1 VTILVL
7 YASKYGSTMAIAEHI
22 AEKLDLRGID
32 ARIEPIETAADLEGV
47 DAFVIGSAVYRRHWL
62 PAATDFVRRN
72 RELLAS
78 RPVWL
83 FSTGPLRS
91 SASAA
96 LPHDAEPEEILEFI
110 RAIRPRDA
118 HVFPGRLDPSRLDV
132 MDRLRRARPT
142 ERSALPAGDY
152 RDWRAVDAW
161 VELIAEELA
170 SAGPSTAAHAQP
182 APVERSPGPQA
193 APATRPDRRPRPPLP
208 ETAAQ
213 PDYYALL
220 DVDPGAPVSTIRSAY
235 RAQARL
241 DHPDH
246 TSGSTEAMVA
256 LNAAWAVLRVPAAR
270 AAYDRSRQ
278 AHATLAATHP
288 IVAGPPT
295 ARGAQAGP
303 FAQRQAPPDLASAT
317 LDFGR
322 YAGWSLAEVADR
334 DPDYVE
340 WLARSQA
347 GRSFAGELDRIRHRH
362 GWAGSEHVSA

>member
-22 AEKLDLRGID
+22 AEQLDLRGLD

-62 PAATDFVRRN
+62 RAATDFVRRN

-83 FSTGPLRS
+83 FSTGPLRP

-96 LPHDAEPEEILEFI
+96 LPLDAEPQEIPEFI
-110 RAIRPRDA
+110 GAIRPRDA
-118 HVFPGRLDPSRLDV
+118 HVFLGRLDPARLDAV
-132 MDRLRRARPT
+132 DRLRRAWLTDRA
-142 ERSALPAGDY
+142 ALPAGDY

-170 SAGPSTAAHAQP
+170 PATPAAAGPAQQ
-182 APVERSPGPQA
+182 APVEPSPGPEA
-193 APATRPDRRPRPPLP
+193 ARGTRPDRRPRRPLP
-208 ETAAQ
+208 GTAAQ
-213 PDYYALL
+213 SDYYTLL
-220 DVDPGAPVSTIRSAY
+220 EVDPGAPVSTIRSAY
-235 RAQARL
+235 RARARL

-246 TSGSTEAMVA
+246 PSGSTAAMVA
-256 LNAAWAVLRVPAAR
+256 LNAAWAVLRVPATR
-270 AAYDRSRQ
+270 AAYDRARE
-278 AHATLAATHP
+278 AHANLVAAQP

-295 ARGAQAGP
+295 AHRSQAGP
-303 FAQRQAPPDLASAT
+303 FAQRQAPREPTSAM

-322 YAGWSLAEVADR
+322 YAGLSLAEVAAR
-334 DPDYVE
+334 DPSYIE
-340 WLARSQA
+340 WLARAQA
-347 GRSFAGELDRIRHRH
+347 GRTFAQELHRIRHRP
-362 GWAGSEHVSA
+362 GWTASEEVPA